1 MTLFLIFILAVVV
14 AGFAFFKIGD
24 AFSPWMLTSA
34 VWLGIFVL
42 FLLYGDNLYPL
53 KENLYTCVMIWIPI
67 MVSTS
72 IVTYYSLPSPADASV
87 DKDIELSTK
96 WFDMFFVIALV
107 CSPLY
112 LYQVIKVVMMFST
125 EDLLSNIRTLA
136 NYGEKNALVSLL
148 KYVNAVNQAL
158 YIIALWRFPNCS
170 KWRFLAIIGAN
181 LLCTVAIM
189 SKTPVFVLFLS
200 TLYILYEKRRIRLNT
215 IFIWMV
221 LIVISFYWINE
232 LRAQDVDKGS
242 KFVDFFTM
250 YVMSPPVAFGWAQE
264 KLTDQFGTFSFAF
277 FYAFVSKLGLGTV
290 YVQKQL
296 QDFVFVP
303 ISTNVYTVFQPYYED
318 FGYKGVAF
326 FASVWGLMMGWIY
339 RYVRNGNPVAK
350 CLYAYFVFAMVMQ
363 FYQEN
368 LFVNLS
374 LVIQYVVIFNLLIK
388 KNFSISIIRPDRK

>member
-1 MTLFLIFILAVVV
+1 MILFFIFLLAVLV
-14 AGFAFFKIGD
+14 ACFAIFKIGD
-24 AFSPWMLTSA
+24 AFSPWMITSA

-42 FLLYGDNLYPL
+42 FSFYGDNLYPL
-53 KENLYTCVMIWIPI
+53 SESLFTCVMIWVPI
-67 MVSTS
+67 LVFTS
-72 IVTYYSLPSPADASV
+72 VLTYYSLPSPAGSSV
-87 DKDIELSTK
+87 SRHIELSPK
-96 WFDMFFVIALV
+96 WFDIFFIIAIV

-125 EDLLSNIRTLA
+125 ENLLSNIRTLA
-136 NYGEKNALVSLL
+136 NYGEKSTLVSLL
-148 KYVNAVNQAL
+148 KYVNAINQAL
-158 YIIALWRFPNCS
+158 YIIALWRFPKFS
-170 KWRFLAIIGAN
+170 KWRFMAIICAN

-200 TLYILYEKRRIRLNT
+200 TLYILYEKRRIRLNV
-215 IFIWMV
+215 IFMWV
-221 LIVISFYWINE
+221 ALIIVGFYWINE
-232 LRAQDVDKGS
+232 LRAQEVDKGS
-242 KFVDFFTM
+242 KFLDFFTM
-250 YVMSPPVAFGWAQE
+250 YVMSPPVAFGYAQE

-277 FYAFVSKLGLGTV
+277 FYAFASKLGLGV
-290 YVQKQL
+290 FYVQKQL

-326 FASVWGLMMGWIY
+326 FASVWGLLMGWTY
-339 RYVRNGNPVAK
+339 RSVRNGDSVAK

-374 LVIQYVVIFNLLIK
+374 LVIQYIVIFNLLIK
-388 KNFSISIIRPDRK
+388 RNFSISFAK